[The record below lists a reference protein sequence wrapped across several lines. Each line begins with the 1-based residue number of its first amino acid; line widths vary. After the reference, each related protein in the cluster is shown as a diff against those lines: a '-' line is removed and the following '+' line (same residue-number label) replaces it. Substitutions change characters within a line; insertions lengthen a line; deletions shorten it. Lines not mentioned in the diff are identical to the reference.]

1 MILGTRDEVQGT
13 GAVSC
18 PGDNRASTRSKCIM
32 NPSQKQIREQ
42 VALALSEDIG
52 AGDLTASL
60 ISGTER
66 VRAQL
71 ICREDAVACGRNWV
85 DAVFNALAS
94 SVRIDWHFSDGDD
107 LSAGQTWCIIEGPVR
122 AILSGERTALNFAQ
136 LLAGTATATRAMV
149 RELQGTQAQ
158 LLDTRKTL
166 PGLRLAQ
173 KYAVQCGGG
182 SNHRLGLYD
191 GILIKENHIRS
202 AGSIASAL
210 AAATAHAGRV
220 DLIEIEVESLDELS
234 QALGAGAHRIMLDN
248 FSVAELRDA
257 VQVNQGRAQ
266 LEASGN
272 VTAETIR
279 EIALTG
285 VDFISCGEITKN
297 VRAIDLTLQFDSPL
311 AC

>member
-1 MILGTRDEVQGT
+1 
-13 GAVSC
+13 
-18 PGDNRASTRSKCIM
+18 M
-32 NPSQKQIREQ
+32 NPSQEQIHQQ

-60 ISGTER
+60 ISASER
-66 VRAQL
+66 VRGKL
-71 ICREDAVACGRNWV
+71 ICRDDSVACGRNWV
-85 DAVFNALAS
+85 DAVFETLDAG
-94 SVRIDWHFSDGDD
+94 VQIDWHCEDGDD
-107 LSAGQTWCIIEGPVR
+107 LLAGQTWCIIEGPVR

-136 LLAGTATATRAMV
+136 LLAGTATATRTLV

-158 LLDTRKTL
+158 LLDTRKTV

-182 SNHRLGLYD
+182 NNHRLGLYD

-202 AGSIASAL
+202 SGSIASAL
-210 AAATAHAGRV
+210 AAAETHAGRV
-220 DLIEIEVESLDELS
+220 DLIEIEVENLNELS
-234 QALGAGAHRIMLDN
+234 QALQAGARRIMLDN
-248 FSVAELRDA
+248 FSVIQLRDA
-257 VQVNQGRAQ
+257 VKLNQGRAQ

-285 VDFISCGEITKN
+285 VNFISCGEITKN

>member
-1 MILGTRDEVQGT
+1 MASIL
-13 GAVSC
+13 
-18 PGDNRASTRSKCIM
+18 RA
-32 NPSQKQIREQ
+32 
-42 VALALSEDIG
+42 
-52 AGDLTASL
+52 
-60 ISGTER
+60 
-66 VRAQL
+66 
-71 ICREDAVACGRNWV
+71 
-85 DAVFNALAS
+85 
-94 SVRIDWHFSDGDD
+94 
-107 LSAGQTWCIIEGPVR
+107 
-122 AILSGERTALNFAQ
+122 ERTALNFVQ
-136 LLAGTATATRAMV
+136 RMSGIATATNEFV
-149 RELQGTQAQ
+149 QAVYGLPAQ
-158 LLDTRKTL
+158 VIDTRKTV
-166 PGLRLAQ
+166 PGWRLLD
-173 KYAVQCGGG
+173 KYAVRMGGG
-182 SNHRLGLYD
+182 HNHRMSTGD

-210 AAATAHAGRV
+210 AASAAHAGRV

-234 QALGAGAHRIMLDN
+234 EALEAGAHRILLDN

>member
-1 MILGTRDEVQGT
+1 
-13 GAVSC
+13 
-18 PGDNRASTRSKCIM
+18 M
-32 NPSQKQIREQ
+32 NPSQEQIHQQ

-60 ISGTER
+60 ISASES
-66 VRAQL
+66 VRGKL
-71 ICREDAVACGRNWV
+71 ICRDDSVACGRNWV
-85 DAVFNALAS
+85 DAVFETLDAG
-94 SVRIDWHFSDGDD
+94 VQIDWHCEDGDD
-107 LSAGQTWCIIEGPVR
+107 LLAGQTWCIIEGPVR

-136 LLAGTATATRAMV
+136 LLAGTATATRTLV

-158 LLDTRKTL
+158 LLDTRKTV

-182 SNHRLGLYD
+182 NNHRLGLYD

-202 AGSIASAL
+202 SGSIASAL
-210 AAATAHAGRV
+210 AAAETHAGRV
-220 DLIEIEVESLDELS
+220 DLIEIEVENLDELS
-234 QALGAGAHRIMLDN
+234 QALQAGARRIMLDN
-248 FSVAELRDA
+248 FSVIQLRDA
-257 VQVNQGRAQ
+257 VKLNQGRAQ

-285 VDFISCGEITKN
+285 VNFISCGEITKN

>member
-1 MILGTRDEVQGT
+1 
-13 GAVSC
+13 
-18 PGDNRASTRSKCIM
+18 M
-32 NPSQKQIREQ
+32 NPSQEQIHQQ

-52 AGDLTASL
+52 PGDLTASL
-60 ISGTER
+60 ISASER
-66 VRAQL
+66 VRSKL
-71 ICREDAVACGRNWV
+71 ICRDDSVACGRNWV
-85 DAVFNALAS
+85 DAVFETLDAG
-94 SVRIDWHFSDGDD
+94 VQIDWHCEDGDD
-107 LSAGQTWCIIEGPVR
+107 LHAGQTWCIIEGPVR

-136 LLAGTATATRAMV
+136 LLAGTATATRTLV

-158 LLDTRKTL
+158 LLDTRKTV

-182 SNHRLGLYD
+182 NNHRLGLYD

-202 AGSIASAL
+202 SGSIASAL
-210 AAATAHAGRV
+210 AAAEAHAGRV
-220 DLIEIEVESLDELS
+220 DLIEIEVENLDELS
-234 QALGAGAHRIMLDN
+234 QALQAGARRIMLDN
-248 FSVAELRDA
+248 FSVIQLRDA
-257 VQVNQGRAQ
+257 VKLNQGRAQ

-285 VDFISCGEITKN
+285 VNFISCGEITKN